1 MEVKPM
7 TTVFIAGSIAI
18 KKLHPLFKE
27 RLAKIVESDFDVV
40 LGDADGA
47 DTSIQQ
53 ALFDLKAEK
62 VTVYCAG
69 LKPRNNVGKWPV
81 QQITSDAE
89 PGSRAFFTAKDIKMA
104 SAADYGLMVWDT
116 KSTGTL
122 SNVLE
127 LLRLG
132 RKSVVFVNKDKRF
145 MNVCAVNQLDDLIN
159 VMSDTARYKAED
171 KIKLSQKIGSLRTP
185 QLDLA

>member
-1 MEVKPM
+1 M

-18 KKLHPLFKE
+18 KKLHPLFRE
-27 RLAKIVESDFDVV
+27 RLGNIVQSEFDIV

-47 DTSIQQ
+47 DSSIQQ
-53 ALFDLKAEK
+53 ALFDLKAKK
-62 VTVYCAG
+62 VTVYCVG
-69 LKPRNNVGKWPV
+69 PEPRNNIGGWPV
-81 QQITSDAE
+81 ESITSDAE
-89 PGSRAFFTAKDIKMA
+89 PGTRAFFTAKDVRMA
-104 SAADYGLMVWDT
+104 SVADYGLMVWDT

-145 MNVCAVNQLDDLIN
+145 INVCAVKQIDDLIS
-159 VMSDTARYKAED
+159 VMSDAARFKAED
-171 KIKLSQKIGSLRTP
+171 KIKLSQKVGSLKNL
-185 QLDLA
+185 QLSF

>member
-1 MEVKPM
+1 M

-27 RLAKIVESDFDVV
+27 RLANIVQSEFDVV

-47 DTSIQQ
+47 DSSIQQ
-53 ALFDLKAEK
+53 ALADLDAKN

-69 LKPRNNVGKWPV
+69 LEPRNNIGGWPV
-81 QQITSDAE
+81 KTVTPDAT
-89 PGSRAFFTAKDIKMA
+89 PGTRAFFTAKDIKMA
-104 SAADYGLMVWDT
+104 SVADYGLMVWDT

-132 RKSVVFVNKDKRF
+132 RKSVVFVNKNKSF
-145 MNVCAVNQLDDLIN
+145 MKICDVKQLDDLIN
-159 VMSDTARYKAED
+159 IMSDTARFKAED
-171 KIKLSQKIGSLRTP
+171 KINLSQKVGSLKNP
-185 QLDLA
+185 QLGL

>member
-1 MEVKPM
+1 M

-18 KKLHPLFKE
+18 KKLHPHFKE
-27 RLAKIVESDFDVV
+27 RLLNIVKSEFDIV

-53 ALFDLKAEK
+53 ALYELGAEK
-62 VTVYCAG
+62 VTVYCTG
-69 LKPRNNVGKWPV
+69 SRPRNNIGSWIV
-81 QQITSDAE
+81 QKITTDAE
-89 PGSRAFFTAKDIKMA
+89 PGTRKFFTAKDLEMA
-104 SAADYGLMVWDT
+104 SVADFGLMVWDT

-132 RKSVVFVNKDKRF
+132 HKSVVFINKNKEF
-145 MNVCAVNQLDDLIN
+145 INVCSPSDVDILIDT
-159 VMSDTARYKAED
+159 MSDAARYKAED
-171 KIKLSQKIGSLRTP
+171 KINLTKKVVELRNV
-185 QLDLA
+185 QLALV